1 MSSIKQHTHVDAVRE
16 NIANVP
22 AALDYYNQL
31 LSRAEHDI
39 NLKNKSL
46 QQANVEQVSYLAYYD
61 QIKVDL
67 KSIHDHIELMVNKV
81 KGQRWREFT
90 EKSSIDLT
98 ARDKENYINQDAN
111 YCTHLELY
119 LVVKEVYTRASSIV
133 DTFINRGYA
142 LNNITRARC
151 SDVHDSLL

>member
-1 MSSIKQHTHVDAVRE
+1 MSAVKQHTHVDAVRE

-22 AALDYYNQL
+22 AALDYYGEL
-31 LSRAEHDI
+31 LKDATRDI
-39 NLKNKSL
+39 NLRNKSL

-67 KSIHDHIELMVNKV
+67 KSIHDHLELVTNKI

-98 ARDKENYINQDAN
+98 ARDKDNYINQDPS
-111 YCTHLELY
+111 YCTHYELY
-119 LVVKEVYTRASSIV
+119 LMVKEVYTRASSVV